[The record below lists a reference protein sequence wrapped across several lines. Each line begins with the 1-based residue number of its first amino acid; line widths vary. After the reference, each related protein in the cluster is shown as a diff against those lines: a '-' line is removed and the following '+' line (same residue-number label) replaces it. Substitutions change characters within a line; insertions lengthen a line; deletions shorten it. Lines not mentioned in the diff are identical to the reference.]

1 MTTVKVEV
9 ETFLTI
15 FTVIFILHGL
25 SSPQLRS
32 FIQDYKNDANTLNL
46 ENCIECKTNKKC
58 QLYGQIDK
66 QEVKREKHV
75 RIEG

>member
-9 ETFLTI
+9 DTFLN
-15 FTVIFILHGL
+15 
-25 SSPQLRS
+25 SPQLWC
-32 FIQDYKNDANTLNL
+32 FTQDYKNDASKSV
-46 ENCIECKTNKKC
+46 ECKTNKMC